1 MKTWSMV
8 LIFCMLSMIYV
19 AGIASAHVTVLPK
32 DTTQGSYEV
41 ITVRVPSEKDVPTVK
56 IEVKIPE
63 GVEITGF
70 EPKPEWNYK
79 LTQDVSGKITSVI
92 WTAEGNGLSS
102 TEFGDFKMQ
111 GKIGSQSSE
120 IVWKAYQFYQ
130 DGSKEE
136 WTGAPGSDTP
146 APVIQVKPK
155 GTGLQG
161 DIVGNMTNAEE
172 EQGFT
177 LSLCLS
183 IAALIVGF
191 VSLGLSIRKKS
202 SL

>member
-1 MKTWSMV
+1 MKTLSMV
-8 LIFCMLSMIYV
+8 LISCMLSMIFV

-56 IEVKIPE
+56 IEVEIPE
-63 GVEITGF
+63 GIEITRF

-102 TEFGDFKMQ
+102 TEFSDFKMQ
-111 GKIGSQSSE
+111 GKIGSQSSQ

-130 DGSKEE
+130 DGSKVD
-136 WTGAPGSDTP
+136 WTGAPESDTP
-146 APVIQVKPK
+146 APVMQVKPK

-161 DIVGNMTNAEE
+161 EIGGNMANVEE
-172 EQGFT
+172 KQGFI
-177 LSLCLS
+177 LSLSVS
-183 IAALIVGF
+183 IAALIVGL
-191 VSLGLSIRKKS
+191 VSFRLSIRKKS
-202 SL
+202 NL